1 MKNISNSR
9 ITALAVF
16 AILLSLGSAF
26 AGSSFSGRSA
36 ISSVDNLHIVS
47 GIKCHTTQP
56 APIITTETL
65 YVNRTVSVGGPFK
78 VMLEYVSMPNE
89 TLNKTSN
96 VSFATFSIMY
106 DGKTI
111 ITSLEPGQESNFRS
125 DEGTLSLKLNS
136 DFQGLYTY
144 QDRANITTIY
154 RPLPKVICIV

>member
-1 MKNISNSR
+1 MKNLNNSR

-16 AILLSLGSAF
+16 AILLSIGSAF
-26 AGSSFSGRSA
+26 AGSSFNGRSA
-36 ISSVDNLHIVS
+36 VSSVDGLYK
-47 GIKCHTTQP
+47 GITCNTTQP

-96 VSFATFSIMY
+96 VSFATFTIMY

-136 DFQGLYTY
+136 DFQGAYTY

-154 RPLPKVICIV
+154 RPLPRVICIV